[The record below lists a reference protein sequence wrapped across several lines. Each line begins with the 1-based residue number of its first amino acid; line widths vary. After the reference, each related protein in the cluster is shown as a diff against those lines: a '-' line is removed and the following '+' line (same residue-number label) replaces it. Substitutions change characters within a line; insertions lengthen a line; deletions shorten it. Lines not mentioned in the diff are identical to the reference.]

1 MALIKTQADISPCS
15 RVDPAKL
22 KSEVK
27 GAGDCNRAE
36 EVLEEERLSVGLVDD
51 VDKNHPPHP
60 KEV

>member
-1 MALIKTQADISPCS
+1 MVALIKAQAEISFCF

-36 EVLEEERLSVGLVDD
+36 EVLEEESLD
-51 VDKNHPPHP
+51 V
-60 KEV
+60 VFF